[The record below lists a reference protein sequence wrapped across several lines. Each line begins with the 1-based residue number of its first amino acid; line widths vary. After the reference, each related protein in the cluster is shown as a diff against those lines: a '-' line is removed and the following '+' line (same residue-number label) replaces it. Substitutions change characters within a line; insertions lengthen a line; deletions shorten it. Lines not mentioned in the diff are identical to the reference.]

1 MVPQIH
7 HVLGVE
13 TESCIHS
20 GDSNFLDLEW
30 LSASGNSSDERS
42 IAISTPDVN
51 LSAENVIATMSSFDW

>member
-30 LSASGNSSDERS
+30 LSASGNSSDERCLLLHCYCIFFS
-42 IAISTPDVN
+42 V
-51 LSAENVIATMSSFDW
+51 FD